1 MTPSH
6 VLAARCALMT
16 LPLLLAACSGGRT
29 AEQPTASPTSASSA
43 PSSMTAAPE
52 EQAVEAADALVGLYW
67 ETVDQLYTDSS
78 LSIDGLYAVAVD
90 PEATSEAAT
99 LQAFRA
105 SGYTQTGQSQVVSTT
120 TGAVVL
126 NTSGDAGDLPTVQI
140 TACVDVTQVG
150 AVDANGA
157 PVALPERAPFL
168 VSDLTIVN
176 IAYPDQSAWRVSSA
190 PNTQAQA
197 CPG

>member
-16 LPLLLAACSGGRT
+16 LPLLLAACSGDGT
-29 AEQPTASPTSASSA
+29 AEQPTASPTQASSA
-43 PSSMTAAPE
+43 PSSTAAPE
-52 EQAVEAADALVGLYW
+52 AQAVEAADALVRLYW
-67 ETVDQLYTDSS
+67 ETVDQLYTDPS

-90 PEATSEAAT
+90 PEATSEAAI

-105 SGYTQTGQSQVVSTT
+105 SGYAQTGQSQVVSTT
-120 TGAVVL
+120 TGAVDL
-126 NTSGDAGDLPTVQI
+126 DTSGEAGDLPAVEI

-150 AVDANGA
+150 AIDANGA

-168 VSDLTIVN
+168 VSDLTVVN
-176 IAYPDQSAWRVSSA
+176 IAYPDPSAWRVSSA